1 MLDHFFLNIEEYVL
15 IGNMNLKI
23 MLNRNISETL
33 IEICDVVD
41 LKNMVKK
48 LHVLLKI
55 QNLLW

>member
-1 MLDHFFLNIEEYVL
+1 MVDNFSQTVD
-15 IGNMNLKI
+15 KI
-23 MLNRNISETL
+23 ISRYDMLNRNISETL

-41 LKNMVKK
+41 LKNMVQK